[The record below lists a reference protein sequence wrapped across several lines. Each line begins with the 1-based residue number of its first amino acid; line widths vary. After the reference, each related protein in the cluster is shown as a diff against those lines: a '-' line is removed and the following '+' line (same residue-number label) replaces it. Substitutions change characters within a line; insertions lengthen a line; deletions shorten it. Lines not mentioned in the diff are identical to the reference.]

1 MRIIIN
7 WLINSDRI
15 FKQGL
20 MVFADASLILLT
32 FILSFSLRLD
42 YLYWPQGDMVLLFY
56 FSNLI
61 AIPIFYIAGLYRSVI
76 RYIGFKAMW
85 VVIKATSLY
94 ILLWTL
100 FSIMLEM
107 KGLPRSVI
115 LINWILTIFT
125 IGGLRLS
132 AQWLLNYSQSKR
144 GLNVLIYGAG
154 SAGRQLCIALKHS
167 EEYTPIAFI
176 DDDYQTQGSSINGLQ
191 VIAIKNLDKIIKN
204 KNIKEILLATPSISR
219 LRRKEIIKFLS
230 SFPVIV
236 RSLPNITELV
246 QGKVQ
251 IEDLRQINIKDLLG
265 RSSVASTKEVLSL
278 NISNKVVMVTGA
290 GGSIGSELC
299 KQILFLK
306 PKILILYDLN
316 EFALY
321 LIDKKL
327 ASLNENNTK
336 IIYFLGSVTNKKRL
350 QKIFQTY
357 RVQTIYHTAAYK
369 HVPIVEL
376 NVTEG
381 VDNNVFGTL
390 ACAQAAI
397 SERVETFILIS
408 TDKAVRPTSI
418 MGSTKRLSEML
429 LQGLSKTQQHTRFT
443 MVRFGNVLDSSGS
456 VIPLFK
462 KQIKAGG
469 PVTVTDPEVVR
480 YFMTIPEAVE
490 LLIQAGSMAKNGG
503 VYVLDMGE
511 PVKILDLAVNLI
523 KLSGLHVKDINN
535 PNGDIEIH
543 FTGLR
548 PGEKLYEE
556 LLIGDNV
563 SKTDHSMILVANE
576 EFIEWKNL
584 KVILLKLEQASNN
597 YDYSEIRKLLIEAIP
612 EYEPDVEISDILNKN

>member
-7 WLINSDRI
+7 WLISSDRI
-15 FKQGL
+15 FKQSL
-20 MVFADASLILLT
+20 VVLSDATLILLT
-32 FILSFSLRLD
+32 FILSFSLRFD

-56 FSNLI
+56 LSNLI
-61 AIPIFYIAGLYRSVI
+61 AIPIFYSAGLYRSVI
-76 RYIGFKAMW
+76 RYIGFKAIW
-85 VVIKATSLY
+85 VVVKAASLY

-115 LINWILTIFT
+115 LINWMLTIFT
-125 IGGLRLS
+125 IGGLRLL

-154 SAGRQLCIALKHS
+154 SAGRQLSIALKHS

-176 DDDYQTQGSSINGLQ
+176 DDDYKTQGSSINGLQ
-191 VIAIKNLDKIIKN
+191 VIAIKNLDKVIKK

-230 SFPVIV
+230 SFPVKV
-236 RSLPNITELV
+236 RSLPSLTELV

-265 RSSVASTKEVLSL
+265 RSSVAPTKEVLSL

-327 ASLNENNTK
+327 ASYNENNIK
-336 IIYFLGSVTNKKRL
+336 IIQILGSVTNQKRL

-357 RVQTIYHTAAYK
+357 SVQTIYHAAAYK
-369 HVPIVEL
+369 HVPIVEF
-376 NVTEG
+376 NITEG

-429 LQGLSKTQQHTRFT
+429 LQGLSKTQKNTRFT

-462 KQIKAGG
+462 KQIKTGG

-490 LLIQAGSMAKNGG
+490 LLIQAGSMAKEGG
-503 VYVLDMGE
+503 IYVLDMGE

-523 KLSGLHVKDINN
+523 KLSGLQVKDINN
-535 PNGDIEIH
+535 PNGDIEIQ

-556 LLIGDNV
+556 LLIGENV

-576 EFIEWKNL
+576 EFIEWKKL
-584 KVILLKLEQASNN
+584 EVILLKLEQASNN
-597 YDYSEIRKLLIEAIP
+597 YDYIEIRRLLIEAIP
-612 EYEPDVEISDILNKN
+612 EYEPVIEISDNLYIN